1 MQVNLLTWFSQSSH
15 TNVSNHLRNPERWS
29 WLFTRMSSRKWPRDE
44 TIKGGRLRR
53 LQHKARDML
62 MVTTCNTSIVAII
75 LNNLLLA
82 ITKEVH
88 KYTSQPT
95 ISSYATGYYSKFDQ
109 EVNAWVVTYEN
120 QETKKETSWSFTKVV
135 MIAYGNGCL
144 QEPLITEFKWQY
156 KRGFT
161 MLVVTRAG
169 CLREWSQGELRLHD
183 FSYLL

>member
-1 MQVNLLTWFSQSSH
+1 MCAKFDV
-15 TNVSNHLRNPERWS
+15 
-29 WLFTRMSSRKWPRDE
+29 FTRFVTIFPLTDR

-53 LQHKARDML
+53 LKHKAREVL

-82 ITKEVH
+82 IAKEVH
-88 KYTSQPT
+88 ECTSQPT
-95 ISSYATGYYSKFDQ
+95 ISSYTTGYYSKFDQ
-109 EVNAWVVTYEN
+109 EANAWVVTYEN
-120 QETKKETSWSFTKVV
+120 QETKKETSWLFTKVV

-161 MLVVTRAG
+161 MLVITRAG
-169 CLREWSQGELRLHD
+169 CLREWPQGELRLHD